1 MPQSLNAG
9 KDNVAI
15 GGKGLTDERRPLD
28 LLRHSRYHLGK
39 ERQRDEARFESLFQ
53 RGVLKLGAFH
63 LLVGFQ
69 PHVERRDRSGIP
81 GAQQD
86 LREQLVRVEGDWR
99 EQFIDT
105 PRRLPRLRGRANPVG
120 GRSTCDHERQ
130 HRDEHTS
137 HVSFAE
143 QGACPKRLTRPK
155 TASDS
160 SDKRS
165 ATTLF
170 QDRSTEGEPPPTGRS
185 RSARRKFDSNRVLE
199 PEELDSRS
207 VRAHRSGRTS

>member
-1 MPQSLNAG
+1 
-9 KDNVAI
+9 
-15 GGKGLTDERRPLD
+15 
-28 LLRHSRYHLGK
+28 
-39 ERQRDEARFESLFQ
+39 
-53 RGVLKLGAFH
+53 
-63 LLVGFQ
+63 
-69 PHVERRDRSGIP
+69 P

-130 HRDEHTS
+130 HRGEHTS
-137 HVSFAE
+137 HVSYAE
-143 QGACPKRLTRPK
+143 QAACPTRLTRPK

-185 RSARRKFDSNRVLE
+185 RSRSTESAPASSRRRS
-199 PEELDSRS
+199 SRS
-207 VRAHRSGRTS
+207 HTWTRRFAGTRRAPCSIHWRHHLSGTIPAPHL